1 MTSPPDLLPVRRQWI
16 VAITL
21 GEAATSTE
29 EGNSPAEFPP
39 APLSNDDLARAI
51 EKIAKRLAPRLQGDL
66 AYSLVPDPVHRAL
79 GESLCESGHSLHLV
93 VPGEKRLCISGNLG
107 VIDSKAVTLNVPP
120 IRGERDDHWG
130 DCHCW
135 LESVA
140 DIRIHIGRVN
150 IRPES
155 PKKPTVSIDPFT
167 GKMEFSGFPQD
178 DFLTDV
184 EFEKTARYLHARSGT
199 PTKLDEVEI
208 LASAVAKKSG
218 PLFRFL
224 QTGSLFLNLIPSF
237 ILALGALLLWM
248 PNTVALWRFGAAT
261 AAAFFAIGLRRL
273 ATRRQWLAARAVAEI
288 CRSLLASNRILDPL
302 FPPSARFLPRY
313 ATLARS
319 LAIQHFQTHPP
330 DPFAP
335 LAFRDLYSQQRIAG
349 QIKYYGDQ
357 SRVAKQRLRWIR
369 GIFLVFT
376 ALSTIASTLA
386 LLSQLDLLPWLTDE
400 MDKRWISGSAAL
412 AFPAIAAAAIGY
424 LGVTESTR
432 RAEYFADLADHLN
445 QRKEL
450 LDCLE
455 SESAIA
461 EAVRETEGILLE
473 EVAGW
478 LRRQV
483 F

>member
-1 MTSPPDLLPVRRQWI
+1 MRAEADSSPPELPDH
-16 VAITL
+16 
-21 GEAATSTE
+21 
-29 EGNSPAEFPP
+29 
-39 APLSNDDLARAI
+39 PLSPDDLARAI
-51 EKIAKRLAPRLQGDL
+51 EKIKKRLAPRVQGDL
-66 AYSLVPDPVHRAL
+66 AYSLVPDQVHRAF
-79 GESLCESGHSLHLV
+79 GEALCERGHSLHLV
-93 VPGEKRLCISGNLG
+93 VPGEKSLCLSGDLG
-107 VIDSKAVTLNVPP
+107 VICSKAVTLNVPP
-120 IRGERDDHWG
+120 VRGDSSDHWV
-130 DCHCW
+130 DCHGW

-140 DIRIHIGRVN
+140 DIRIQIGRVL

-155 PKKPTVSIDPFT
+155 PKKPTVSMDPFT
-167 GKMEFSGFPQD
+167 GTSEFSGFPKD
-178 DFLTDV
+178 DLLTDV

-199 PTKLDEVEI
+199 TTKLDEVKI

-237 ILALGALLLWM
+237 ILALGAMLLWL
-248 PNTVALWRFGAAT
+248 PDTVALWRFGAAT
-261 AAAFFAIGLRRL
+261 AAAFFAIGLRRV

-288 CRSLLASNRILDPL
+288 CRSLLASNRILNPL
-302 FPPSARFLPRY
+302 FPPSSRFLPRY

-335 LAFRDLYSQQRIAG
+335 LAFRDLYSQQRIGG
-349 QIKYYGDQ
+349 QIEYYGDQ

-376 ALSTIASTLA
+376 ALSTVASTLA
-386 LLSQLDLLPWLTDE
+386 LFSHLDLLPWLTQE
-400 MDKRWISGSAAL
+400 MDKRWLSGSAAL
-412 AFPAIAAAAIGY
+412 AFPSIAAAAIGY
-424 LGVTESTR
+424 LGVTESAR
-432 RAEYFADLADHLN
+432 RAEYFADLADLLTK
-445 QRKEL
+445 RKSL
-450 LDCLE
+450 LDRLE
-455 SESAIA
+455 SESAIT